1 MGAVFSILWL
11 LLWIF
16 FVLLLVR
23 MVFDLVQS
31 FARAWEPHGPVLVG
45 LEAVYTVTDPP
56 LKTLRRLIPPLRIGG
71 ISLDLGFLL
80 LIIGIQ
86 ILLAVLGSAARTAG

>member
-1 MGAVFSILWL
+1 MSSVLALVWL

-16 FVLLLVR
+16 FVVLLVR

-31 FARAWEPHGPVLVG
+31 FARGWEPRGPLLVG

-56 LKTLRRLIPPLRIGG
+56 LKALRRLIPPLRLGSVG
-71 ISLDLGFLL
+71 IDLGFLVLVIGLQL
-80 LIIGIQ
+80 LI
-86 ILLAVLGSAARTAG
+86 AVLRPGP

>member
-1 MGAVFSILWL
+1 MSAVFSILYL
-11 LLWIF
+11 LLWVF

-45 LEAVYTVTDPP
+45 LEAVYSVTDPP
-56 LKTLRRLIPPLRIGG
+56 LKTLRRLIPPLRLGAVG
-71 ISLDLGFLL
+71 IDLGFLV
-80 LIIGIQ
+80 LIIVIQ
-86 ILLAVLGSAARTAG
+86 VLLAVFRNAASPA

>member
-1 MGAVFSILWL
+1 MSAVFSVLWL
-11 LLWIF
+11 LLWVF

-31 FARAWEPHGPVLVG
+31 FARAWEPRGPLLVG

-56 LKTLRRLIPPLRIGG
+56 LRTLRRLIPPLRLGSVG
-71 ISLDLGFLL
+71 IDLGFLVL
-80 LIIGIQ
+80 VIAIQ
-86 ILLAVLGSAARTAG
+86 ILLAVLRQAAAAA

>member
-1 MGAVFSILWL
+1 MSSVFSVLWL

-31 FARAWEPHGPVLVG
+31 FARAWEPHGPLLVG
-45 LEAVYTVTDPP
+45 LEAVYSVTDPP
-56 LKTLRRLIPPLRIGG
+56 LKTLRRLIPPLRIGAVG
-71 ISLDLGFLL
+71 IDLGFLV
-80 LIIGIQ
+80 LIIVIQ
-86 ILLAVLGSAARTAG
+86 VLLAVFHSAASPA